1 MAAEHWLRWHHG
13 TATDPKWRV
22 VAARAGKALSRTVTV
37 GHVLSVW
44 ALMLE
49 CASQSRPRGELVGWV
64 DEDAAAALGYDEAEV
79 SAIRDAMQGKTL
91 DGDHLTGWER
101 RQPKAEDAT
110 AAERKRAQRERERS
124 QVGASQSGDNDNSHG
139 ASRSVT
145 TETETETEERGD
157 TSSLRS
163 DESTASRVDPGST
176 PVDLSQ
182 RRAQKEQ
189 RLAQVTD
196 DAVKA
201 YNATLGKPTG
211 LLVAV
216 SPTIGRDKRQ
226 QQVKRCI
233 ALARQ
238 IAAEKYKTSRIPD
251 VLWEDYFAECA
262 RDPFRNGTGPYAP
275 PHENWR
281 PDFEFL
287 TRPAEMLKVFDKASS
302 EDAAEV
308 G

>member
-22 VAARAGKALSRTVTV
+22 VAARAGKALSRAVTV

-49 CASQSRPRGELVGWV
+49 CASQSKPRGELSGWV

-79 SAIRDAMQGKTL
+79 AAIRDAMQGKTL

-101 RQPKAEDAT
+101 RQPKAEDST
-110 AAERKRAQRERERS
+110 AADRKRAQRERERS
-124 QVGASQSGDNDNSHG
+124 QPGAGRSSDSNGSHA

-145 TETETETEERGD
+145 TETETETEEREA

-163 DESTASRVDPGST
+163 DESTASRVDPAST

-182 RRAQKEQ
+182 RRAEKEQ

-196 DAVKA
+196 DAVTA
-201 YNATLGKPTG
+201 YNAVLGKPHG

-216 SPTIGRDKRQ
+216 SATIGRDKRQ

-233 ALARQ
+233 VLARQ
-238 IAAEKYKTSRIPD
+238 IAAEKYRADRIPPE
-251 VLWEDYFAECA
+251 LWADYFAECA
-262 RDPFRNGTGPYAP
+262 ADPFRNGTGPYAP

-287 TRPAEMLKVFDKASS
+287 TRPAEMLKVFDRASS
-302 EDAAEV
+302 EDSAEV